1 MDDAEA
7 PPEARRLSIEKVPI
21 VLDTPPP
28 FDGLPDEII
37 EQILLATD
45 PNGFASLMTL
55 NRKWREVSQR
65 PHLYRY
71 HLARCPTYATSHA
84 RLPSADDANLP
95 RLRRMFAS
103 EIKRNLFESYV
114 RPSVTIIKL
123 ISKAISS
130 SSCPGGEGMGF
141 TTSANG
147 HYVLAYNSSR
157 MYLINAQGSGIEMK
171 REFKML
177 RRPVSACVSNDATLL
192 AVLSTE
198 MQVDIYDLKQSPPKR
213 KQSMILDN
221 NPRTIALSP
230 CGTVLTAAYDGGI
243 EVQSLSRGASSTE
256 RRAVKCDA
264 VDALAFSFDGT
275 QILGTTLHSSPPSTV
290 VITAP
295 YYDPGALAM
304 EQAEENLSAMWTT
317 SILFPNSSRDC
328 SHAVLLQD
336 GSQEEAAWAFAYD
349 RSFESFRAVRIDD
362 LRNGTTHF
370 TGPVPKTTSQA
381 KLLPCTLP
389 SATYHGE
396 LVSACFHGSEVW
408 IYGVPE
414 DLTAV
419 PEVSSATD
427 NASDLARRN
436 SAQSHSSRSPSTR
449 TQEVVIPTAPTG
461 RVPQWQI
468 LCDKSRNNFV
478 AGHQTSEL
486 TGVSNVKWVSGFSD
500 TSLKERLIVTASG
513 VVGPRL
519 VTEDED
525 IDFVDGGRIA
535 LVDFGYAFTDG
546 TKTEI
551 AIEVG
556 SDDAE
561 VLEEEQR
568 DMETEVAIVRRRTVA
583 QRGGRAGGR
592 RGSLMRTA
600 TIAVT
605 PTSATGAGPGHHIV
619 SPISPES
626 TRSNEDDDPLVP
638 RTMNRNPVANRPII
652 REPIDDEEF
661 LSIEEQEAMDAPY
674 AHSSPRSGTTL
685 RRAATV
691 AAANRLLN
699 PRTAD
704 GRPIEYRRAD
714 GRREHPHESDADNW
728 EPPPPP
734 YQAEDPGDT
743 PAFLRGRAI
752 LAPASFPTQSQ
763 QYLPMPASHS
773 VPPQPPTLVIPPN
786 LSLAPAHAAGHF
798 NDHGLNHARSSS
810 DSTVISRL
818 RPDEE
823 LHLPLSSTSGPLD
836 HEDIYDVS
844 PPASPA
850 RARSQD
856 SQSMVT
862 SQSFATPR
870 PTTATSNTS
879 VGLYE
884 SSPAT
889 VGPLVHPEFDF
900 GGPGLG
906 FDTSPMSTVETTSA
920 SSGIIRRLSN
930 AQTWPLVSPS
940 SESYP
945 TPSSTYAEPVQLQ
958 SALPPAPS
966 SDQMAR
972 LIRRASQGNPLNL
985 AGSLIS
991 PYDQQIQRP
1000 QPVAGSLA
1008 LPTANMAHLDV
1019 DQPLIISTPRG
1030 VGGAFDPPGRRTSRR
1045 GDLPIVAPV
1054 PRRPR
1059 PTGGSAAPPTV
1070 ERLETISTGRPQ
1082 PIQANNL
1089 VLPTWMK
1096 GPPASPGRQPST
1108 VNRRPSRAERSA
1120 AKNMRDAK
1128 KRGWT
1133 AKKKKKEVPK
1143 PVIAEEDHNGSIW
1156 MDMDPPPPPP
1166 KDHHDKD
1173 KKCSVM

>member
-1 MDDAEA
+1 MDDASA
-7 PPEARRLSIEKVPI
+7 PAEARRSSIEKVPI
-21 VLDTPPP
+21 LLDTPPP
-28 FDGLPDEII
+28 FDGLPEEII

-55 NRKWREVSQR
+55 NRKWRDVSQR

-71 HLARCPTYATSHA
+71 HLARCPSHATSHSK
-84 RLPSADDANLP
+84 LPSADIDNLP
-95 RLRRMFAS
+95 SLRRLFAK
-103 EIKRNLFESYV
+103 EIKRNLFESYI
-114 RPSVTIIKL
+114 RPNVTMIKL
-123 ISKAISS
+123 VSKAISS
-130 SSCPGGEGMGF
+130 SSCPGGEGMAF
-141 TTSANG
+141 TTSPNG
-147 HYVLAYNSSR
+147 HHLLAYNSSR
-157 MYLINAQGSGIEMK
+157 MYLINAQGSEIEMK
-171 REFKML
+171 REFKLL
-177 RRPVSACVSNDATLL
+177 RRPVSACVSNDANLL

-221 NPRTIALSP
+221 DPRTIALSP

-243 EVQSLSRGASSTE
+243 EVQSLSRGASATE

-304 EQAEENLSAMWTT
+304 DESDESISAMWTT

-336 GSQEEAAWAFAYD
+336 GSQDEAAWAFAYD
-349 RSFESFRAVRIDD
+349 RSFETFRAVRIDD
-362 LRNGTTHF
+362 LRNGTTYF

-396 LVSACFHGSEVW
+396 LVSACFHGNEVW

-419 PEVSSATD
+419 PEAAPTAGD
-427 NASDLARRN
+427 ASGLARRN
-436 SAQSHSSRSPSTR
+436 SAQSHSSRSPSIR
-449 TQEVVIPTAPTG
+449 AQEAVVPTAATG

-468 LCDKSRNNFV
+468 LCDKLRNNFV
-478 AGHQTSEL
+478 AGHKTSEL
-486 TGVSNVKWVSGFSD
+486 TGVSNVKWVSGFGD
-500 TSLKERLIVTASG
+500 TSLKERLVVTATG
-513 VVGPRL
+513 VSGPRL
-519 VTEDED
+519 ATEDED

-535 LVDFGYAFTDG
+535 LVDFGYALTDG
-546 TKTEI
+546 TKTELT
-551 AIEVG
+551 IEVG
-556 SDDAE
+556 TDDAE

-568 DMETEVAIVRRRTVA
+568 DIETEVAIVRRRTVA
-583 QRGGRAGGR
+583 QRGGRGGAR

-605 PTSATGAGPGHHIV
+605 PTSASSASQHIV
-619 SPISPES
+619 SPISPVSARS
-626 TRSNEDDDPLVP
+626 TDDDDPLVP
-638 RTMNRNPVANRPII
+638 RTMNRNPVSRPTIN
-652 REPIDDEEF
+652 EPVDDEEF

-704 GRPIEYRRAD
+704 GRPIEYSRAD

-743 PAFLRGRAI
+743 PAFLRGRAV
-752 LAPASFPTQSQ
+752 LAVVSAAGVTQP
-763 QYLPMPASHS
+763 YLPIPMQQHLATNPAMA
-773 VPPQPPTLVIPPN
+773 PQPPTLAIPSN
-786 LSLAPAHAAGHF
+786 LHSIPTHETSNQGA
-798 NDHGLNHARSSS
+798 DHGGSHHARSVS
-810 DSTVISRL
+810 DSTVVSR
-818 RPDEE
+818 
-823 LHLPLSSTSGPLD
+823 LPLSSTSGPLD

-844 PPASPA
+844 PPTSPV
-850 RARSQD
+850 RTQSQD
-856 SQSMVT
+856 GQSMAT
-862 SQSFATPR
+862 SQGSVTPQPTAT
-870 PTTATSNTS
+870 TSNTS
-879 VGLYE
+879 MGTYE
-884 SSPAT
+884 GSPAT
-889 VGPLVHPEFDF
+889 VGPMMHPEFDF

-906 FDTSPMSTVETTSA
+906 LETSSISTMDTRSV
-920 SSGIIRRLSN
+920 SSSFGRRLSN
-930 AQTWPLVSPS
+930 AQTWPLA
-940 SESYP
+940 YP
-945 TPSSTYAEPVQLQ
+945 AERHDSAGETETVE

-966 SDQMAR
+966 SGQMDR

-985 AGSLIS
+985 TGSLLS
-991 PYDQQIQRP
+991 TQNLPFQRP
-1000 QPVAGSLA
+1000 QPVAGSLTS
-1008 LPTANMAHLDV
+1008 TANAPNLV
-1019 DQPLIISTPRG
+1019 IDQPLIISTPRG
-1030 VGGAFDPPGRRTSRR
+1030 VGGAFDPPGRRISRR
-1045 GDLPIVAPV
+1045 GDIPIVAPV

-1059 PTGGSAAPPTV
+1059 ATGGSAAPPTV
-1070 ERLETISTGRPQ
+1070 ERLETISTGAAQ
-1082 PIQANNL
+1082 PTQTSTL

-1096 GPPASPGRQPST
+1096 GPPASPGRQPSIM
-1108 VNRRPSRAERSA
+1108 NRRPSRAERSA

-1128 KRGWT
+1128 KRGWA
-1133 AKKKKKEVPK
+1133 AKKKKKEKENTRAP
-1143 PVIAEEDHNGSIW
+1143 ITEEENNGSIW
-1156 MDMDPPPPPP
+1156 MDMDAPHA
-1166 KDHHDKD
+1166 KEHDKD

>member
-1 MDDAEA
+1 MDDASA
-7 PPEARRLSIEKVPI
+7 PAEARRLSIEKLPI
-21 VLDTPPP
+21 VPEAPPP

-45 PNGFASLMTL
+45 PNGFASLMAL
-55 NRKWREVSQR
+55 NRKWRDVSQR

-71 HLARCPTYATSHA
+71 HLARCPTYAANPAS
-84 RLPSADDANLP
+84 LPSADADNLP
-95 RLRRMFAS
+95 RLRQLFAR
-103 EIKRNLFESYV
+103 EIKRNLFASYV
-114 RPSVTIIKL
+114 RPTVTLVKL
-123 ISKAISS
+123 VSKAISS

-141 TTSANG
+141 TTSPNG

-157 MYLINAQGSGIEMK
+157 MYLIKASGSGIEMK

-243 EVQSLSRGASSTE
+243 EVQSLSRGASPTE

-295 YYDPGALAM
+295 YYDPGALSM
-304 EQAEENLSAMWTT
+304 EQGEENLSAMWTT

-349 RSFESFRAVRIDD
+349 RTFETFRAVRIDD

-370 TGPVPKTTSQA
+370 TGPVPKSRSQA

-414 DLTAV
+414 DLAAG
-419 PEVSSATD
+419 PEASLAAD
-427 NASDLARRN
+427 NASGLARRN

-449 TQEVVIPTAPTG
+449 TQEVVPPTDGTT

-468 LCDKSRNNFV
+468 LCDKLRNNFV
-478 AGHQTSEL
+478 AGHKTSDII
-486 TGVSNVKWVSGFSD
+486 GVTNVKWVSGFGD
-500 TSLKERLIVTASG
+500 TLLRERLIVTASG

-525 IDFVDGGRIA
+525 MDFVDGGRIA
-535 LVDFGYAFTDG
+535 LLDFGYALTDG

-551 AIEVG
+551 TLEVG
-556 SDDAE
+556 TDDAE

-568 DMETEVAIVRRRTVA
+568 DIETEVAIVRRRTVA
-583 QRGGRAGGR
+583 QRGGRGAR
-592 RGSLMRTA
+592 RGSLIRTA

-605 PTSATGAGPGHHIV
+605 PTSSATAV
-619 SPISPES
+619 SPISPAS
-626 TRSNEDDDPLVP
+626 TRSNDEDDPLVP
-638 RTMNRNPVANRPII
+638 RTMGRNPAAERPTI
-652 REPIDDEEF
+652 REPVVDEEEF

-691 AAANRLLN
+691 AAANRRLN

-734 YQAEDPGDT
+734 YQAEDPGDA
-743 PAFLRGRAI
+743 PAFLRGRAV
-752 LAPASFPTQSQ
+752 LAAVSVPGQTQ
-763 QYLPMPASHS
+763 QYLALPLPEQHPVDP
-773 VPPQPPTLVIPPN
+773 VPPQLPSLVIPPN
-786 LSLAPAHAAGHF
+786 LSSVSV
-798 NDHGLNHARSSS
+798 HGNSSHHEQGGSSHARSAS
-810 DSTVISRL
+810 DSSVVSRL
-818 RPDEE
+818 RAADE

-844 PPASPA
+844 PPASPM
-850 RARSQD
+850 RVRTRD

-862 SQSFATPR
+862 SQDSATPQL
-870 PTTATSNTS
+870 TTATSSTS
-879 VGLYE
+879 MGVYE

-889 VGPLVHPEFDF
+889 CLEF
-900 GGPGLG
+900 
-906 FDTSPMSTVETTSA
+906 S
-920 SSGIIRRLSN
+920 IR
-930 AQTWPLVSPS
+930 
-940 SESYP
+940 
-945 TPSSTYAEPVQLQ
+945 
-958 SALPPAPS
+958 
-966 SDQMAR
+966 
-972 LIRRASQGNPLNL
+972 G
-985 AGSLIS
+985 
-991 PYDQQIQRP
+991 
-1000 QPVAGSLA
+1000 
-1008 LPTANMAHLDV
+1008 
-1019 DQPLIISTPRG
+1019 
-1030 VGGAFDPPGRRTSRR
+1030 
-1045 GDLPIVAPV
+1045 
-1054 PRRPR
+1054 
-1059 PTGGSAAPPTV
+1059 
-1070 ERLETISTGRPQ
+1070 
-1082 PIQANNL
+1082 
-1089 VLPTWMK
+1089 
-1096 GPPASPGRQPST
+1096 
-1108 VNRRPSRAERSA
+1108 
-1120 AKNMRDAK
+1120 
-1128 KRGWT
+1128 
-1133 AKKKKKEVPK
+1133 
-1143 PVIAEEDHNGSIW
+1143 
-1156 MDMDPPPPPP
+1156 
-1166 KDHHDKD
+1166 
-1173 KKCSVM
+1173 

>member
-1 MDDAEA
+1 MDDASA
-7 PPEARRLSIEKVPI
+7 PAEARRSSIEKAPL

-28 FDGLPDEII
+28 FDSLPDEII

-55 NRKWREVSQR
+55 NRKWRDVSQR

-71 HLARCPTYATSHA
+71 HLARCPSYASTHHK
-84 RLPSADDANLP
+84 LPSADDENLSIL
-95 RLRRMFAS
+95 RLLFAS

-114 RPSVTIIKL
+114 RPKVTVFKL
-123 ISKAISS
+123 VSKAISS
-130 SSCPGGEGMGF
+130 SSCPGGEGMAF
-141 TTSANG
+141 TTSPNG
-147 HYVLAYNSSR
+147 HHVLAYNSSR
-157 MYLINAQGSGIEMK
+157 LYLVNTQGSAVDIR
-171 REFKML
+171 REFKL
-177 RRPVSACVSNDATLL
+177 VRRPVSACISNDATLL
-192 AVLSTE
+192 AVLSNE

-221 NPRTIALSP
+221 DPRTIALSP

-243 EVQSLSRGASSTE
+243 EVQSLSRGASPTE

-304 EQAEENLSAMWTT
+304 DEGEENLSAMWTT

-336 GSQEEAAWAFAYD
+336 GSQDEAAWAFAYD

-370 TGPVPKTTSQA
+370 TGPVPKTASQA

-408 IYGVPE
+408 VYGVPE

-419 PEVSSATD
+419 PDAALANGD
-427 NASDLARRN
+427 ASGLARRN
-436 SAQSHSSRSPSTR
+436 SAQSHSSRSPSIR
-449 TQEVVIPTAPTG
+449 TQEAAVPTAASA

-468 LCDKSRNNFV
+468 LCDKLRSNFV
-478 AGHQTSEL
+478 AGHKTSEVV
-486 TGVSNVKWVSGFSD
+486 GVSNVKWVSKFGD
-500 TSLKERLIVTASG
+500 TLLKERLIVTATG
-513 VVGPRL
+513 VTGPRL
-519 VTEDED
+519 VTDDED
-525 IDFVDGGRIA
+525 FDFVDGGRIA
-535 LVDFGYAFTDG
+535 LVDFGYAVNDG
-546 TKTEI
+546 TETEVI
-551 AIEVG
+551 IEVG

-568 DMETEVAIVRRRTVA
+568 DIEADVAIVRRRTVA
-583 QRGGRAGGR
+583 QRGGRGGSR

-600 TIAVT
+600 TVAGIHT
-605 PTSATGAGPGHHIV
+605 SPTSSSQYVV
-619 SPISPES
+619 SPISPVS
-626 TRSNEDDDPLVP
+626 TRSADDDDPLMP
-638 RTMNRNPVANRPII
+638 RTMNRIPARRPII
-652 REPIDDEEF
+652 QEPIEDEEF

-674 AHSSPRSGTTL
+674 AHSSPRSGTAL

-691 AAANRLLN
+691 AAANRRLN

-743 PAFLRGRAI
+743 PAFLRGHVV
-752 LAPASFPTQSQ
+752 LASAQTQPYSAVQ
-763 QYLPMPASHS
+763 IPQ
-773 VPPQPPTLVIPPN
+773 PQPPTSTIASNTQPTPSDAVGHGG
-786 LSLAPAHAAGHF
+786 SAAHG
-798 NDHGLNHARSSS
+798 RSAS
-810 DSTVISRL
+810 DSTSVVSRL
-818 RPDEE
+818 RVDEE
-823 LHLPLSSTSGPLD
+823 VPLPLSSTSGPLD
-836 HEDIYDVS
+836 HEDLYGVS
-844 PPASPA
+844 PPTSPVMTH
-850 RARSQD
+850 SQD
-856 SQSMVT
+856 GRSTLSRDSITPQPT
-862 SQSFATPR
+862 SIASNSSTGAHEGPR
-870 PTTATSNTS
+870 
-879 VGLYE
+879 L
-884 SSPAT
+884 
-889 VGPLVHPEFDF
+889 HPEFDF
-900 GGPGLG
+900 GRPNLGL
-906 FDTSPMSTVETTSA
+906 DSA
-920 SSGIIRRLSN
+920 SISTMETSDASCYLLRRPSN
-930 AQTWPLVSPS
+930 AQTWPRAAP
-940 SESYP
+940 EEARGANP
-945 TPSSTYAEPVQLQ
+945 NEDETTN

-985 AGSLIS
+985 SGSLLS
-991 PYDQQIQRP
+991 SQGTPVQRP
-1000 QPVAGSLA
+1000 QPIGGSLA
-1008 LPTANMAHLDV
+1008 STANAPNPDV

-1030 VGGAFDPPGRRTSRR
+1030 VGGVFDPPERRTSRR
-1045 GDLPIVAPV
+1045 GDMPIVAPV

-1059 PTGGSAAPPTV
+1059 ATGGSALPPTV
-1070 ERLETISTGRPQ
+1070 ERLETISTGTEAPLE
-1082 PIQANNL
+1082 ISTLA
-1089 VLPTWMK
+1089 LPAWMK
-1096 GPPASPGRQPST
+1096 GPPASPGRQTSNAM
-1108 VNRRPSRAERSA
+1108 NRKPSRAERSA

-1128 KRGWT
+1128 KRGWNAK
-1133 AKKKKKEVPK
+1133 AKKRKDEMKRVTAILED
-1143 PVIAEEDHNGSIW
+1143 DHNGSVW
-1156 MDMDPPPPPP
+1156 VDVDAPGAS
-1166 KDHHDKD
+1166 KEHD

>member
-21 VLDTPPP
+21 VLEAPPP

-45 PNGFASLMTL
+45 ANGFASLMTL
-55 NRKWREVSQR
+55 NRKWRDVSQR

-71 HLARCPTYATSHA
+71 HLARCPTYATSHGS
-84 RLPSADDANLP
+84 LPSAEDENLP
-95 RLRRMFAS
+95 RLRRLFAK
-103 EIKRNLFESYV
+103 EIKRNLFDSYV
-114 RPSVTIIKL
+114 RPNVTIIKL
-123 ISKAISS
+123 VSKAISS
-130 SSCPGGEGMGF
+130 SSIPGGEGMGF

-147 HYVLAYNSSR
+147 HHVLAYNSSR

-198 MQVDIYDLKQSPPKR
+198 MQIDIYDLKQSPPKR
-213 KQSMILDN
+213 KQSMVLDN

-230 CGTVLTAAYDGGI
+230 CGNVLTAAYDGGI
-243 EVQSLSRGASSTE
+243 EVQSLTRGASSTE

-304 EQAEENLSAMWTT
+304 DESEENLSAMWTT

-349 RSFESFRAVRIDD
+349 RSFETFRAVRIDD
-362 LRNGTTHF
+362 LRNGTTYF

-396 LVSACFHGSEVW
+396 LVSACFHGNEVW

-419 PEVSSATD
+419 PEAAAATD
-427 NASDLARRN
+427 NASGLARRN
-436 SAQSHSSRSPSTR
+436 SSQSHSSRPPSTR
-449 TQEVVIPTAPTG
+449 TQDAAAPTATTG

-468 LCDKSRNNFV
+468 LCDKLRNNFV

-486 TGVSNVKWVSGFSD
+486 TGVNNVKWVSGFGD
-500 TSLKERLIVTASG
+500 TSLKERLIVTATG
-513 VVGPRL
+513 VAGPRL
-519 VTEDED
+519 VTDEEDM
-525 IDFVDGGRIA
+525 DFVDGGRIA
-535 LVDFGYAFTDG
+535 LVDFGYALVDG

-551 AIEVG
+551 TIEVG
-556 SDDAE
+556 TDDAE

-583 QRGGRAGGR
+583 QRGGRGGR

-605 PTSATGAGPGHHIV
+605 PTSAIGPGPSYHVV
-619 SPISPES
+619 SPISPVS
-626 TRSNEDDDPLVP
+626 TRSNEDNDPLMP
-638 RTMNRNPVANRPII
+638 RTMGRNPGSNRPSI
-652 REPIDDEEF
+652 REPVDDDEF

-752 LAPASFPTQSQ
+752 LAAVAIPAQRQP
-763 QYLPMPASHS
+763 YLPMPGPQHPPASHS

-786 LSLAPAHAAGHF
+786 LSSVPAPGASHL
-798 NDHGLNHARSSS
+798 NDHGLNHVRSAS
-810 DSTVISRL
+810 DSTVVSRL
-818 RPDEE
+818 RVDE

-844 PPASPA
+844 PPASPM
-850 RARSQD
+850 RVRSRD

-862 SQSFATPR
+862 SQDSVTPQ
-870 PTTATSNTS
+870 PTTATSTSS
-879 VGLYE
+879 VGVYE

-889 VGPLVHPEFDF
+889 VGPMVHPEFDF

-906 FDTSPMSTVETTSA
+906 FEPSSISTMETTSA
-920 SSGIIRRLSN
+920 SSNILRRLSN

-940 SESYP
+940 DIRP
-945 TPSSTYAEPVQLQ
+945 TLSSSMTETVQ

-972 LIRRASQGNPLNL
+972 LNRRVSQGNPLNL
-985 AGSLIS
+985 TGSLLS
-991 PYDQQIQRP
+991 TQTQRP
-1000 QPVAGSLA
+1000 QPVAGLLA
-1008 LPTANMAHLDV
+1008 LPGTTVPDPDI

-1030 VGGAFDPPGRRTSRR
+1030 VGGAFDPPGRRTSHR

-1059 PTGGSAAPPTV
+1059 ATGGSAAPPTV

-1082 PIQANNL
+1082 PIEPNNL
-1089 VLPTWMK
+1089 VLPTWMR

-1128 KRGWT
+1128 KRGWA
-1133 AKKKKKEVPK
+1133 AKKKKKEIPK
-1143 PVIAEEDHNGSIW
+1143 PVIVEEDHNGSIW
-1156 MDMDPPPPPP
+1156 MDVDPPSH
-1166 KDHHDKD
+1166 KDHDKD

>member
-1 MDDAEA
+1 
-7 PPEARRLSIEKVPI
+7 
-21 VLDTPPP
+21 
-28 FDGLPDEII
+28 
-37 EQILLATD
+37 
-45 PNGFASLMTL
+45 MTL
-55 NRKWREVSQR
+55 NRKWRDVSQR

-71 HLARCPTYATSHA
+71 HLARCPSYATSHGT
-84 RLPSADDANLP
+84 LPPADTDNLP
-95 RLRRMFAS
+95 RLRRLFAR
-103 EIKRNLFESYV
+103 EIKRNLFDAYI
-114 RPSVTIIKL
+114 RPSITIVKL
-123 ISKAISS
+123 VSKAISS

-141 TTSANG
+141 TTSPNG
-147 HYVLAYNSSR
+147 HHVLAYNSSR

-177 RRPVSACVSNDATLL
+177 RRPVSACVSNDATIL

-213 KQSMILDN
+213 KHSMILDN

-243 EVQSLSRGASSTE
+243 EVQSLTRGASSAD

-295 YYDPGALAM
+295 YYDPGAIAM
-304 EQAEENLSAMWTT
+304 DDAEESLSAWTT

-349 RSFESFRAVRIDD
+349 RSFETFRAVRTDD
-362 LRNGTTHF
+362 LRNGTTYF
-370 TGPVPKTTSQA
+370 TGPVPKTTSQSR
-381 KLLPCTLP
+381 LLPCTVP
-389 SATYHGE
+389 SASYHGE

-419 PEVSSATD
+419 PEA
-427 NASDLARRN
+427 ASTAGDASGLARRN
-436 SAQSHSSRSPSTR
+436 SSQSHSSRSPSTR
-449 TQEVVIPTAPTG
+449 TQDVAATTATTAAVTAATAITTTATSG

-468 LCDKSRNNFV
+468 LCDRTRNNFV
-478 AGHQTSEL
+478 AGHQASDL
-486 TGVSNVKWVSGFSD
+486 IGVNNVKWVSKFGE
-500 TSLKERLIVTASG
+500 TSLQERLIVTATG

-525 IDFVDGGRIA
+525 MDFVDGGRIA
-535 LVDFGYAFTDG
+535 LVDFGYALTDG
-546 TKTEI
+546 THTEI
-551 AIEVG
+551 TIEVG
-556 SDDAE
+556 TDDAE

-568 DMETEVAIVRRRTVA
+568 DIETEVAIVRRRTVA
-583 QRGGRAGGR
+583 QRGGGRGGAR

-605 PTSATGAGPGHHIV
+605 PTSATSATAAAHDLV
-619 SPISPES
+619 SPISPLSSRS
-626 TRSNEDDDPLVP
+626 TDDDDPLVP
-638 RTMNRNPVANRPII
+638 RTVGRNPVARPVI
-652 REPIDDEEF
+652 REPVDEEEF
-661 LSIEEQEAMDAPY
+661 LSIEEQEALDAPY

-691 AAANRLLN
+691 AAANRRLH

-734 YQAEDPGDT
+734 YQADDPGDT
-743 PAFLRGRAI
+743 PAFLRGRAV
-752 LAPASFPTQSQ
+752 LASAAIPGATQP
-763 QYLPMPASHS
+763 YLALPMQQPHAANP
-773 VPPQPPTLVIPPN
+773 VEAPQPPALVIPS
-786 LSLAPAHAAGHF
+786 SLQPGQAPGSGTSHH
-798 NDHGLNHARSSS
+798 NDNGGVNHVRSSS
-810 DSTVISRL
+810 DSTLVSRL
-818 RPDEE
+818 RVDEE
-823 LHLPLSSTSGPLD
+823 EMHLPLSSTSGPLD

-844 PPASPA
+844 PPASPP
-850 RARSQD
+850 RGQSRDSPSMYMSQN
-856 SQSMVT
+856 SVT
-862 SQSFATPR
+862 PQLTAT
-870 PTTATSNTS
+870 TSNTS
-879 VGLYE
+879 MGIYE

-889 VGPLVHPEFDF
+889 LGPMVHPDFDF

-906 FDTSPMSTVETTSA
+906 FDASSISTMDTTSA
-920 SSGIIRRLSN
+920 SSHPGRGLSIS
-930 AQTWPLVSPS
+930 QTWPLVSASEPQATPPS
-940 SESYP
+940 S
-945 TPSSTYAEPVQLQ
+945 SSAAVEPVN

-966 SDQMAR
+966 SDQVAR

-985 AGSLIS
+985 AGSLLS
-991 PYDQQIQRP
+991 TQSQQLQRP
-1000 QPVAGSLA
+1000 QPMAGSLPSRS
-1008 LPTANMAHLDV
+1008 LEI

-1030 VGGAFDPPGRRTSRR
+1030 VGGAFDPPGRRISHR
-1045 GDLPIVAPV
+1045 GDAPIVAPV

-1059 PTGGSAAPPTV
+1059 ATAGSANPPTV
-1070 ERLETISTGRPQ
+1070 ERLETISTGASHPTQ
-1082 PIQANNL
+1082 TSTL

-1133 AKKKKKEVPK
+1133 AKKKKKEK
-1143 PVIAEEDHNGSIW
+1143 SGGEGARGAIAEEDHSGGW
-1156 MDMDPPPPPP
+1156 MDMEAPPVPA
-1166 KDHHDKD
+1166 KDHEKD

>member
-21 VLDTPPP
+21 VLEAPPP

-55 NRKWREVSQR
+55 NRKWRDVSQR

-84 RLPSADDANLP
+84 HARLPSADDDNLP
-95 RLRRMFAS
+95 RLRRLFAR
-103 EIKRNLFESYV
+103 EVKRNLFESYV

-141 TTSANG
+141 TPSPNG
-147 HYVLAYNSSR
+147 HHVLAYNSSR
-157 MYLINAQGSGIEMK
+157 MYLIDTLGSSIEMK
-171 REFKML
+171 REFKIL
-177 RRPVSACVSNDATLL
+177 RRPVSACVSNDATVL

-243 EVQSLSRGASSTE
+243 EVQSLNRGASSTE

-304 EQAEENLSAMWTT
+304 DESEENLSAMWTT

-349 RSFESFRAVRIDD
+349 RSFETFRAVRIDD
-362 LRNGTTHF
+362 LRNGTTYF
-370 TGPVPKTTSQA
+370 TGPVPKTASQA

-419 PEVSSATD
+419 PEAVSSTE
-427 NASDLARRN
+427 NASSLARMN

-449 TQEVVIPTAPTG
+449 AQEVTAPTATTG

-468 LCDKSRNNFV
+468 LCDKLRNNFV
-478 AGHQTSEL
+478 AGHQTSGL
-486 TGVSNVKWVSGFSD
+486 TGVSNVKWVSGFGD

-513 VVGPRL
+513 VAGPRL
-519 VTEDED
+519 VTDDED
-525 IDFVDGGRIA
+525 MDFVDGGRIA

-551 AIEVG
+551 TIEVG
-556 SDDAE
+556 TDDAE

-568 DMETEVAIVRRRTVA
+568 DIETEVAIVRRRTVV
-583 QRGGRAGGR
+583 QRGGRTAGR

-605 PTSATGAGPGHHIV
+605 PTSTTGSVHHVV
-619 SPISPES
+619 SPISPVS
-626 TRSNEDDDPLVP
+626 TRSNEDDDPLMP
-638 RTMNRNPVANRPII
+638 RTMGRNPAASRPII
-652 REPIDDEEF
+652 QEPIDDDDF

-752 LAPASFPTQSQ
+752 LAPASLPSQ
-763 QYLPMPASHS
+763 IQPYLPMPAFQQPPASHS
-773 VPPQPPTLVIPPN
+773 VPPQPPTLLIPPN
-786 LSLAPAHAAGHF
+786 ISSVSALGAGHF
-798 NDHGLNHARSSS
+798 NDNGLNHVRSAS
-810 DSTVISRL
+810 DSTVVSRL
-818 RPDEE
+818 RADEE

-836 HEDIYDVS
+836 NEDIYDVS
-844 PPASPA
+844 PPASPM
-850 RARSQD
+850 RFQSRD

-862 SQSFATPR
+862 TQDSVSVTPR
-870 PTTATSNTS
+870 PTTATSSTS
-879 VGLYE
+879 VGIYE

-889 VGPLVHPEFDF
+889 VGLLVHPEFDF

-906 FDTSPMSTVETTSA
+906 FDAGETTLI
-920 SSGIIRRLSN
+920 GRRLSN

-940 SESYP
+940 SESQG
-945 TPSSTYAEPVQLQ
+945 TPSSYTTEMVP
-958 SALPPAPS
+958 SALVPAPS

-972 LIRRASQGNPLNL
+972 LIRRVSQGNPLNL
-985 AGSLIS
+985 AGSLLATN
-991 PYDQQIQRP
+991 DQQVLRP

-1008 LPTANMAHLDV
+1008 LPAANAPHLDV

-1059 PTGGSAAPPTV
+1059 ATGGSAAPPTV
-1070 ERLETISTGRPQ
+1070 ERLETIYTGGPQ
-1082 PIQANNL
+1082 PIQSNSL
-1089 VLPTWMK
+1089 VLPTWMRA
-1096 GPPASPGRQPST
+1096 PPASPGRQPST

-1133 AKKKKKEVPK
+1133 AKKKKKETPPK

-1156 MDMDPPPPPP
+1156 MDMEPPPVPP
-1166 KDHHDKD
+1166 KDHEKD
-1173 KKCSVM
+1173 KKCVVM

>member
-21 VLDTPPP
+21 VLEAPPP

-55 NRKWREVSQR
+55 NRKWRDVSQR

-71 HLARCPTYATSHA
+71 HLSRCPTYATSHA
-84 RLPSADDANLP
+84 SLPSADDENLP
-95 RLRRMFAS
+95 RLRRLFAR
-103 EIKRNLFESYV
+103 EVKRNLFDSYV

-123 ISKAISS
+123 VSKAISS

-141 TTSANG
+141 TTSPNG
-147 HYVLAYNSSR
+147 HHVLAYNSSR

-177 RRPVSACVSNDATLL
+177 RRPVSACVSNDASLL

-243 EVQSLSRGASSTE
+243 EVQSLTRGASSTE

-304 EQAEENLSAMWTT
+304 DESEENLSAMWTT

-349 RSFESFRAVRIDD
+349 RSFETFRAVRIDD
-362 LRNGTTHF
+362 LRNGTTYF

-419 PEVSSATD
+419 PEAASTTD
-427 NASDLARRN
+427 TASGLARRN

-449 TQEVVIPTAPTG
+449 TQEVAIPTATTG

-468 LCDKSRNNFV
+468 LCDKLRNNFV

-486 TGVSNVKWVSGFSD
+486 IGVSNVKWVSGFGD
-500 TSLKERLIVTASG
+500 TPLKERLIVTASG
-513 VVGPRL
+513 VAGPRL

-525 IDFVDGGRIA
+525 MDFVDGGRIA

-551 AIEVG
+551 TIEVG
-556 SDDAE
+556 TDDAE

-568 DMETEVAIVRRRTVA
+568 DIETEVAIVRRRTVA
-583 QRGGRAGGR
+583 QRGGRRGGR
-592 RGSLMRTA
+592 RTSLMRTA

-605 PTSATGAGPGHHIV
+605 PTSATGP
-619 SPISPES
+619 
-626 TRSNEDDDPLVP
+626 VP
-638 RTMNRNPVANRPII
+638 RTLGRNPGVNRPTIQ
-652 REPIDDEEF
+652 EPIDDDEF

-752 LAPASFPTQSQ
+752 LAPASLPGQTR
-763 QYLPMPASHS
+763 QYLAMPPPQHPPASHS
-773 VPPQPPTLVIPPN
+773 VPPQPPTLLIPPN
-786 LSLAPAHAAGHF
+786 LSSVPAHGASHL
-798 NDHGLNHARSSS
+798 NDQGLNHIRSAS
-810 DSTVISRL
+810 DSTV
-818 RPDEE
+818 
-823 LHLPLSSTSGPLD
+823 
-836 HEDIYDVS
+836 
-844 PPASPA
+844 
-850 RARSQD
+850 
-856 SQSMVT
+856 
-862 SQSFATPR
+862 
-870 PTTATSNTS
+870 
-879 VGLYE
+879 
-884 SSPAT
+884 
-889 VGPLVHPEFDF
+889 
-900 GGPGLG
+900 
-906 FDTSPMSTVETTSA
+906 
-920 SSGIIRRLSN
+920 
-930 AQTWPLVSPS
+930 
-940 SESYP
+940 
-945 TPSSTYAEPVQLQ
+945 
-958 SALPPAPS
+958 
-966 SDQMAR
+966 
-972 LIRRASQGNPLNL
+972 
-985 AGSLIS
+985 
-991 PYDQQIQRP
+991 
-1000 QPVAGSLA
+1000 PVAGSLA
-1008 LPTANMAHLDV
+1008 LTAANAPHLDI
-1019 DQPLIISTPRG
+1019 DQPLIISTPGG

-1059 PTGGSAAPPTV
+1059 ATGGSAAPPTV
-1070 ERLETISTGRPQ
+1070 ERLETISTGRPE
-1082 PIQANNL
+1082 PIQPNNL

-1133 AKKKKKEVPK
+1133 AKKKKKEAPK
-1143 PVIAEEDHNGSIW
+1143 PVIVEEDHNGSIW
-1156 MDMDPPPPPP
+1156 MDMDPPPA
-1166 KDHHDKD
+1166 HDKD

>member
-1 MDDAEA
+1 MDDASA
-7 PPEARRLSIEKVPI
+7 PAEARRLSIEKVPI
-21 VLDTPPP
+21 VPEAPPP

-45 PNGFASLMTL
+45 ANGFASLMTL
-55 NRKWREVSQR
+55 NRKWRDVSQR

-71 HLARCPTYATSHA
+71 HLARCPTYAA
-84 RLPSADDANLP
+84 RSASLPSADADSLP
-95 RLRRMFAS
+95 RLRQLFAR
-103 EIKRNLFESYV
+103 EIKRNLFASYV
-114 RPSVTIIKL
+114 RPTVTLVKL
-123 ISKAISS
+123 VSKAISS

-141 TTSANG
+141 TTSPNG

-157 MYLINAQGSGIEMK
+157 MYLINASSSGIEMK

-198 MQVDIYDLKQSPPKR
+198 MQVDVYDLKQSPPKR

-243 EVQSLSRGASSTE
+243 EVQSLKGASPTE

-295 YYDPGALAM
+295 YYDPGALSM
-304 EQAEENLSAMWTT
+304 EQGEENLSAMWTT

-349 RSFESFRAVRIDD
+349 RTFETFRAVRIDD

-370 TGPVPKTTSQA
+370 TGPVPKANSQA
-381 KLLPCTLP
+381 KLLPCSLP

-414 DLTAV
+414 DLAAV
-419 PEVSSATD
+419 PEASLATD
-427 NASDLARRN
+427 NASGLARRN

-449 TQEVVIPTAPTG
+449 TQEVVPPTNGAT

-468 LCDKSRNNFV
+468 LCDKLRNNFV
-478 AGHQTSEL
+478 AGHKASDL
-486 TGVSNVKWVSGFSD
+486 IGVSNVKWVSGFGD
-500 TSLKERLIVTASG
+500 TLLRERLIVTASG

-525 IDFVDGGRIA
+525 MDFVDGGRIA
-535 LVDFGYAFTDG
+535 LLDFGYALTDG

-551 AIEVG
+551 TLEVG
-556 SDDAE
+556 TDDAE

-568 DMETEVAIVRRRTVA
+568 DIETEVAIVRRRTVA
-583 QRGGRAGGR
+583 QRGRRGAR

-605 PTSATGAGPGHHIV
+605 PTSSAAAV
-619 SPISPES
+619 SPISPAS
-626 TRSNEDDDPLVP
+626 TRSNEEDDPLVP
-638 RTMNRNPVANRPII
+638 RTMGRNPAADRPVVC
-652 REPIDDEEF
+652 EPVVDEEEF

-691 AAANRLLN
+691 AAANRRLN

-734 YQAEDPGDT
+734 YQPDDPGDA
-743 PAFLRGRAI
+743 PAFLRGRAV
-752 LAPASFPTQSQ
+752 LAAVSVPGQAQ
-763 QYLPMPASHS
+763 QYLALPLPEQHPVDS
-773 VPPQPPTLVIPPN
+773 VPPQLPSLVIPPN
-786 LSLAPAHAAGHF
+786 LSSVSVPGHG
-798 NDHGLNHARSSS
+798 HGNYHDQGGSSHARSAS
-810 DSTVISRL
+810 DSSVVSRL
-818 RPDEE
+818 RAADE

-836 HEDIYDVS
+836 NEDIYDVS
-844 PPASPA
+844 PPASPL
-850 RARSQD
+850 RVRSRD
-856 SQSMVT
+856 GQSMVT
-862 SQSFATPR
+862 SQDSVTPQL
-870 PTTATSNTS
+870 TAATSSTS
-879 VGLYE
+879 MGVYE

-900 GGPGLG
+900 GLPGLG
-906 FDTSPMSTVETTSA
+906 FESA
-920 SSGIIRRLSN
+920 SNSASDTNNASSHIGRRLSN
-930 AQTWPLVSPS
+930 AQTWPLVSP
-940 SESYP
+940 
-945 TPSSTYAEPVQLQ
+945 PSTDRQETASTSTLEISH

-972 LIRRASQGNPLNL
+972 LIRRVSQGNPVNL
-985 AGSLIS
+985 AGSLHS
-991 PYDQQIQRP
+991 TQYQQLHRP

-1008 LPTANMAHLDV
+1008 TTPTNALDTDI

-1030 VGGAFDPPGRRTSRR
+1030 VGGAFDPPGRRSSRR
-1045 GDLPIVAPV
+1045 GDTPIVAPV

-1070 ERLETISTGRPQ
+1070 ERLETISTGGPQ
-1082 PIQANNL
+1082 PVQQTNL
-1089 VLPTWMK
+1089 VLPTWMR

-1128 KRGWT
+1128 KRGWA
-1133 AKKKKKEVPK
+1133 AKKKKSKEMPK
-1143 PVIAEEDHNGSIW
+1143 PAITEEDNNGSIW
-1156 MDMDPPPPPP
+1156 MDMDVPQT
-1166 KDHHDKD
+1166 KDHDKD
-1173 KKCSVM
+1173 KKCNVM

>member
-21 VLDTPPP
+21 VLEAPPP

-55 NRKWREVSQR
+55 NRKWRDVSQR

-71 HLARCPTYATSHA
+71 HLSRCPTYATSHA
-84 RLPSADDANLP
+84 SLPSADDENLP
-95 RLRRMFAS
+95 RLRRLFAR
-103 EIKRNLFESYV
+103 EVKRNLFDSYV

-123 ISKAISS
+123 VSKAISS

-141 TTSANG
+141 TTSPNG
-147 HYVLAYNSSR
+147 HHVLAYNSSR

-177 RRPVSACVSNDATLL
+177 RRPVSACVSNDASLL

-243 EVQSLSRGASSTE
+243 EVQSLTRGASSTE

-304 EQAEENLSAMWTT
+304 DESEENLSAMWTT

-349 RSFESFRAVRIDD
+349 RSFETFRAVRIDD
-362 LRNGTTHF
+362 LRNGTTYF

-419 PEVSSATD
+419 PEAASATD
-427 NASDLARRN
+427 TASGLARRN

-449 TQEVVIPTAPTG
+449 TQEVAIPTATTG

-468 LCDKSRNNFV
+468 LCDKLRNNFV

-486 TGVSNVKWVSGFSD
+486 IGVSNVKWVSGFGD
-500 TSLKERLIVTASG
+500 TPLKERLIVTASG
-513 VVGPRL
+513 VAGPRL

-525 IDFVDGGRIA
+525 MDFVDGGRIA

-551 AIEVG
+551 TIEVG
-556 SDDAE
+556 TDDAE

-568 DMETEVAIVRRRTVA
+568 DIETEVAIVRRRTVA
-583 QRGGRAGGR
+583 Q
-592 RGSLMRTA
+592 L
-600 TIAVT
+600 
-605 PTSATGAGPGHHIV
+605 
-619 SPISPES
+619 SPISPVS

-638 RTMNRNPVANRPII
+638 RTLGRNPGVNRPTIQ
-652 REPIDDEEF
+652 EPIDDDEF

-752 LAPASFPTQSQ
+752 LAPASLPGQTR
-763 QYLPMPASHS
+763 QYLAMPPPQHPPASHS
-773 VPPQPPTLVIPPN
+773 VPPQPPTLLIPPN
-786 LSLAPAHAAGHF
+786 LSSVPAHGASHL
-798 NDHGLNHARSSS
+798 NDQGLNHIRSAS
-810 DSTVISRL
+810 DSTVVSRL
-818 RPDEE
+818 RVDDE

-844 PPASPA
+844 PPASPM
-850 RARSQD
+850 RVRSRD
-856 SQSMVT
+856 SQSMAT
-862 SQSFATPR
+862 SQDSITVTPR
-870 PTTATSNTS
+870 PTTATSSTS
-879 VGLYE
+879 VGVYE

-906 FDTSPMSTVETTSA
+906 FDTSSISAIDATSA
-920 SSGIIRRLSN
+920 SSNIVRRLSN

-940 SESYP
+940 SESNA
-945 TPSSTYAEPVQLQ
+945 TPSSYTAETMRSV
-958 SALPPAPS
+958 LPPAPS

-985 AGSLIS
+985 AGSLLS
-991 PYDQQIQRP
+991 THDQQIQRP

-1008 LPTANMAHLDV
+1008 LTAANAPHLDI
-1019 DQPLIISTPRG
+1019 DQPLIISTPGG

-1059 PTGGSAAPPTV
+1059 ATGGSAAPPTV
-1070 ERLETISTGRPQ
+1070 ERLETISTGRPE
-1082 PIQANNL
+1082 PIQPNNL
-1089 VLPTWMK
+1089 VLPT
-1096 GPPASPGRQPST
+1096 
-1108 VNRRPSRAERSA
+1108 RPSRAERSA

-1133 AKKKKKEVPK
+1133 AKKKKKEAPK
-1143 PVIAEEDHNGSIW
+1143 PVIVEEDHNGSIW
-1156 MDMDPPPPPP
+1156 MDMDPPPA
-1166 KDHHDKD
+1166 HDKD

>member
-1 MDDAEA
+1 MDDASA
-7 PPEARRLSIEKVPI
+7 PAEARRSSIEKVPI
-21 VLDTPPP
+21 ILETETPPP

-55 NRKWREVSQR
+55 NRKWRDVAQR

-71 HLARCPTYATSHA
+71 HLSRCPSYAASQGS
-84 RLPSADDANLP
+84 LPSADVDNLP
-95 RLRRMFAS
+95 RLRRLFAR
-103 EIKRNLFESYV
+103 EIKRNLFDSYV
-114 RPSVTIIKL
+114 RPNVTVIKL
-123 ISKAISS
+123 VSKAISS

-141 TTSANG
+141 TTSPNG
-147 HYVLAYNSSR
+147 HHVLAYNSSR

-243 EVQSLSRGASSTE
+243 EVQSLTRGASPTD

-304 EQAEENLSAMWTT
+304 DESEENLSAMWTT

-349 RSFESFRAVRIDD
+349 RSFETFRAVRIDD
-362 LRNGTTHF
+362 LRNGTTYF

-396 LVSACFHGSEVW
+396 LVSACFHGNEVW
-408 IYGVPE
+408 VYGVPE

-419 PEVSSATD
+419 PEATSAANDT
-427 NASDLARRN
+427 SGLARRN

-449 TQEVVIPTAPTG
+449 TQEVVAPTAATG

-468 LCDKSRNNFV
+468 LCDKLRNNFV
-478 AGHQTSEL
+478 AGHKSSEL
-486 TGVSNVKWVSGFSD
+486 IGVSNVKWVSGFGD
-500 TSLKERLIVTASG
+500 TSLKERLIVTATG
-513 VVGPRL
+513 VAGPRL

-525 IDFVDGGRIA
+525 MDFVDGGRIA
-535 LVDFGYAFTDG
+535 LVDFGYALTDG
-546 TKTEI
+546 TETEI

-556 SDDAE
+556 TDDAE

-568 DMETEVAIVRRRTVA
+568 DIETEVAIVRRRTVV
-583 QRGGRAGGR
+583 QRGGARGGGR
-592 RGSLMRTA
+592 RSSLMRTA

-605 PTSATGAGPGHHIV
+605 PTSATSATHSLV
-619 SPISPES
+619 SPISPVS
-626 TRSNEDDDPLVP
+626 SRGTDDDDPLVP
-638 RTMNRNPVANRPII
+638 RTLGRNPVSRPTI
-652 REPIDDEEF
+652 REPVDDEEF
-661 LSIEEQEAMDAPY
+661 LSIEEQEALDAPY

-691 AAANRLLN
+691 AAANRRLN

-752 LAPASFPTQSQ
+752 LAPVSIPGVIQPYS
-763 QYLPMPASHS
+763 PMPAQ
-773 VPPQPPTLVIPPN
+773 VNPTMALQPPTLVIPSN
-786 LSLAPAHAAGHF
+786 LSSTTTHH
-798 NDHGLNHARSSS
+798 NDHGGLNHGRSAS
-810 DSTVISRL
+810 DSTVVGRL
-818 RPDEE
+818 RVDDEM
-823 LHLPLSSTSGPLD
+823 HLPLSSTSGPLD
-836 HEDIYDVS
+836 NEDIYDVS
-844 PPASPA
+844 PPASPPT
-850 RARSQD
+850 RIQSRD
-856 SQSMVT
+856 SQSMATMAT
-862 SQSFATPR
+862 SQNSVTPQ
-870 PTTATSNTS
+870 PTATTS
-879 VGLYE
+879 RTSMGVYE

-889 VGPLVHPEFDF
+889 LGPMMHPEFDF

-906 FDTSPMSTVETTSA
+906 FETSSISTMETSSA
-920 SSGIIRRLSN
+920 SSNIGRRLSN
-930 AQTWPLVSPS
+930 AQTWPLSSPS
-940 SESYP
+940 ERNDTP
-945 TPSSTYAEPVQLQ
+945 TSSTAETSH

-985 AGSLIS
+985 AGSLLS
-991 PYDQQIQRP
+991 TQNQHLQRP
-1000 QPVAGSLA
+1000 QPIAGSLPSA
-1008 LPTANMAHLDV
+1008 RNMPNFEI

-1045 GDLPIVAPV
+1045 GDTPIIAPV

-1059 PTGGSAAPPTV
+1059 ATGGSAAPPTV
-1070 ERLETISTGRPQ
+1070 ERLETISTGAAQ
-1082 PIQANNL
+1082 PTQPNNL
-1089 VLPTWMK
+1089 VLPTWMRQ
-1096 GPPASPGRQPST
+1096 PPTSPGRQPST

-1133 AKKKKKEVPK
+1133 AKKKKKESTK
-1143 PVIAEEDHNGSIW
+1143 PVIAEEEHNGSIW
-1156 MDMDPPPPPP
+1156 MDMDAPPAAA
-1166 KDHHDKD
+1166 KDHDKD

>member
-1 MDDAEA
+1 MDDASA
-7 PPEARRLSIEKVPI
+7 PAEARRLSIEKVPI
-21 VLDTPPP
+21 VLEAPPP

-55 NRKWREVSQR
+55 NRKWRDVSQR

-71 HLARCPTYATSHA
+71 HLARCPTYAANPAS
-84 RLPSADDANLP
+84 LPSADTDNLP
-95 RLRRMFAS
+95 RLRQLFAR
-103 EIKRNLFESYV
+103 EIKRNLFASYV
-114 RPSVTIIKL
+114 RPTVTLVKL
-123 ISKAISS
+123 VSKAISS

-141 TTSANG
+141 TTSPNG

-157 MYLINAQGSGIEMK
+157 MYLINASGSSIEMK

-243 EVQSLSRGASSTE
+243 EVQALSRGASPTE

-295 YYDPGALAM
+295 YYDPGALSM
-304 EQAEENLSAMWTT
+304 EQGDENLSAMWTT

-349 RSFESFRAVRIDD
+349 RTFETFRAVRIDD

-370 TGPVPKTTSQA
+370 TGPVPKSNSQA

-414 DLTAV
+414 DLAAV
-419 PEVSSATD
+419 PETSLAAD
-427 NASDLARRN
+427 NASGLARRN

-449 TQEVVIPTAPTG
+449 TQEVVPPTDGTA

-468 LCDKSRNNFV
+468 LCDKLRNHFV
-478 AGHQTSEL
+478 AGHKTVDFV
-486 TGVSNVKWVSGFSD
+486 GVNNVKWVSGFGD
-500 TSLKERLIVTASG
+500 ALLKERLIVTAPG

-525 IDFVDGGRIA
+525 MDFVDGGRIA
-535 LVDFGYAFTDG
+535 LVDFGYALTDG
-546 TKTEI
+546 TTTEI
-551 AIEVG
+551 TIEVG
-556 SDDAE
+556 TDDAE

-568 DMETEVAIVRRRTVA
+568 DIETEVAIVRRRTVA
-583 QRGGRAGGR
+583 QRGGRGVR
-592 RGSLMRTA
+592 RGSLVRTA

-605 PTSATGAGPGHHIV
+605 PTSSSAAAGHNAV
-619 SPISPES
+619 SPISPAS

-638 RTMNRNPVANRPII
+638 RTMGRNPAADHRPAI
-652 REPIDDEEF
+652 REPIVDEEEF

-674 AHSSPRSGTTL
+674 AHSSPRSGTAL

-691 AAANRLLN
+691 AAASRRLN

-734 YQAEDPGDT
+734 YQAEDPGDA
-743 PAFLRGRAI
+743 PAFLRGRTV
-752 LAPASFPTQSQ
+752 LATVSLPGQTQ
-763 QYLPMPASHS
+763 QYLALPVHEQHPPANS
-773 VPPQPPTLVIPPN
+773 VPPQLPSLVIPP
-786 LSLAPAHAAGHF
+786 SLPPVSV
-798 NDHGLNHARSSS
+798 HGNSSNYHEQGGSSHARSAS
-810 DSTVISRL
+810 DSTIVSRL
-818 RPDEE
+818 RPADEV
-823 LHLPLSSTSGPLD
+823 HPPLSSTSGPLD

-844 PPASPA
+844 PPASPM
-850 RARSQD
+850 RARSRD
-856 SQSMVT
+856 SHSMAASQGFVT
-862 SQSFATPR
+862 AQ
-870 PTTATSNTS
+870 PTTVSSSTSMG
-879 VGLYE
+879 VYE

-900 GGPGLG
+900 GSPGLG
-906 FDTSPMSTVETTSA
+906 FESA
-920 SSGIIRRLSN
+920 SSPIGRRLSN

-940 SESYP
+940 SSDDRHETASAS
-945 TPSSTYAEPVQLQ
+945 TTEIARSS
-958 SALPPAPS
+958 LPPAPS

-972 LIRRASQGNPLNL
+972 LIRRVSQGNPVNL
-985 AGSLIS
+985 AGSLHS
-991 PYDQQIQRP
+991 TQYQQLYRP

-1008 LPTANMAHLDV
+1008 PTPTNAADADI

-1030 VGGAFDPPGRRTSRR
+1030 VGGAFDPPGRRVSRR
-1045 GDLPIVAPV
+1045 GDTPIVAPV

-1059 PTGGSAAPPTV
+1059 ATGGSAAPPTV
-1070 ERLETISTGRPQ
+1070 ERLETISTGGPQ
-1082 PIQANNL
+1082 PVQQTNL
-1089 VLPTWMK
+1089 VLPTWMR

-1133 AKKKKKEVPK
+1133 AKKKKTKETPK
-1143 PVIAEEDHNGSIW
+1143 PTITEEDHNGSIW
-1156 MDMDPPPPPP
+1156 MDMDVPHA
-1166 KDHHDKD
+1166 KEHDKD